1 MGTYA
6 HGSDI
11 SYSNADAGPRGGL
24 PAAALQSDA
33 RQRCDS
39 DQYYYADDHVVSDFL
54 AYPLFCPTSSTTASR
69 TRGEWSRQPSCC
81 GSSFPESEGREQIH
95 V

>member
-24 PAAALQSDA
+24 PAAALQSNA
-33 RQRCDS
+33 RQRCD
-39 DQYYYADDHVVSDFL
+39 L
-54 AYPLFCPTSSTTASR
+54 TTPTCITT
-69 TRGEWSRQPSCC
+69 PSQTSLPTPRPVLSHIQHH
-81 GSSFPESEGREQIH
+81 GINDAL
-95 V
+95 